1 MNKSHKEPSRRTT
14 NSIWKSVAICL
25 LLTIAPWGFY
35 VNFHP
40 RLDQILTVPAEQHTS
55 SQDSSHSL
63 GQLRSD
69 GSSSSGV
76 PAVLNV
82 PTKPNAIKP
91 VPTDMKPVVVTVPAV
106 KATQQLPVLGPV
118 PTDGTKPLY
127 GYEHKG
133 TDAIFALACN
143 YPKVFYQVSLRPMQ
157 SIDGRRFLTVL
168 SVCCV
173 LWSL

>member
-14 NSIWKSVAICL
+14 NSIWKWVAICL
-25 LLTIAPWGFY
+25 LVTIVPWALY

-40 RLDQILTVPAEQHTS
+40 RLDQIVTVPAEQHTS
-55 SQDSSHSL
+55 GQASSHSL

-69 GSSSSGV
+69 GSSSSGT
-76 PAVLNV
+76 PAVLNL

-91 VPTDMKPVVVTVPAV
+91 VPSDSRPAAVAVPAV
-106 KATQQLPVLGPV
+106 KVSQQLPVLGPV

-143 YPKVFYQVSLRPMQ
+143 YPKVFYQVSL
-157 SIDGRRFLTVL
+157 VL
-168 SVCCV
+168 LHSAA
-173 LWSL
+173 L